1 MPRRFLLADF
11 KLVLPRTE
19 SHCER
24 CEGHQGHVFNDGP
37 ASTGK
42 RYCDNGVE
50 IKFVEAA

>member
-24 CEGHQGHVFNDGP
+24 CEGHQGHVSNDGP

-42 RYCDNGVE
+42 RYGIASILCRE
-50 IKFVEAA
+50 FTP